1 MQISLRLKLTDFL
14 EHESILIP
22 MIGEI
27 SKGVQPFPIYFWYQD
42 TLSATGDSFRYL
54 WGDIKL
60 QQKQTFDLKSIHGKS
75 V

>member
-27 SKGVQPFPIYFWYQD
+27 SKAP
-42 TLSATGDSFRYL
+42 
-54 WGDIKL
+54 KL
-60 QQKQTFDLKSIHGKS
+60 GKKPLILLRKGS
-75 V
+75 VNL